1 MSVAASNPALFTPL
15 TIRGVTFPN
24 RIILSP
30 MCQYRAVDGIA
41 QRWHTAHHGR
51 LSLAGLGGAI
61 FEATGVVAEGRITPG
76 CLGIWSDAHVPG
88 LAALTALY
96 RDQGVP
102 VGIQLAHA
110 GRKAAAATPFDG
122 ARPLAPDHPDFWIS
136 QAPSAIAFGDGW
148 QTPHALTADEIAASI
163 AAFVAAAQRAVAAGF
178 DFIELHGAHGYLAGS
193 FFSPLSN
200 QRDDEW
206 GRDRGL
212 FAEQLAT
219 AVRAAIPETMPLF
232 WRTSAV
238 DTGVTIED
246 TVALAR
252 RLHGVGVDLVDCSS
266 GGSSGPSGVSSSPP
280 APGYMVPLA
289 TAVKQA
295 GVNAMAVGLIMDGAL
310 ATRVIEQGEAD
321 LVAIGRELLA
331 DSSFVY
337 RCARQLGLDKP
348 QRVLPQELHF
358 WLERRKWEGMD
369 A

>member
-1 MSVAASNPALFTPL
+1 MSSPALFTPL

-41 QRWHTAHHGR
+41 QRWHAAHHGR

-61 FEATGVVAEGRITPG
+61 FEATGVLAEGRITPG

-88 LAALTALY
+88 LQALTALY

-122 ARPLAPDHPDFWIS
+122 ARPLAADHPDFWIS
-136 QAPSAIAFGDGW
+136 QAPSSIAFGDGW
-148 QTPHALTADEIAASI
+148 QTPHALTADEIAATI

-178 DFIELHGAHGYLAGS
+178 DFVELHGAHGYLAGS
-193 FFSPLSN
+193 FLSPLSN
-200 QRDDEW
+200 QRDDAW
-206 GRDRGL
+206 GHDRGL
-212 FAEQLAT
+212 FAAQLAA
-219 AVRAAIPETMPLF
+219 AVRSAIPDSMPLF

-238 DTGVTIED
+238 DTGVTIAD
-246 TVALAR
+246 TAALAQ
-252 RLHGVGVDLVDCSS
+252 RLHAVGVDLVDCSS
-266 GGSSGPSGVSSSPP
+266 GGSSGPSGVTGSPP

-289 TAVKQA
+289 AEVKQA
-295 GVNAMAVGLIMDGAL
+295 GVPSMAVGLIMDGAT
-310 ATRVIEQGEAD
+310 ANRVIEDSQAD
-321 LVAIGRELLA
+321 LVAVGRELLA
-331 DSSFVY
+331 DSGFVL
-337 RCARQLGLDKP
+337 RCARELGLEQP
-348 QRVLPQELHF
+348 WRVLPQELHF
-358 WLERRKWEGMD
+358 WLERRKYEGMT

>member
-1 MSVAASNPALFTPL
+1 MSVPALFTPL

-24 RIILSP
+24 RVILSP
-30 MCQYRAVDGIA
+30 MCQYRAVDGLA

-51 LSLAGLGGAI
+51 LSLSGLGGAI
-61 FEATGVVAEGRITPG
+61 FEASGVLRDGRITPG

-88 LAALTALY
+88 LSDLTALY

-122 ARPLAPDHPDFWIS
+122 ARPLPADHPDWWAS
-136 QAPSAIAFGDGW
+136 VAPSPIPFGDGW
-148 QTPHALTADEIAASI
+148 QVPQPLDAAGIAAVI
-163 AAFVAAAQRAVAAGF
+163 DAFVAAARRSIAAGF

-193 FFSPLSN
+193 FFSPASN
-200 QRDDEW
+200 QRDDAW
-206 GRDRGL
+206 GQDRGL
-212 FAEQLAT
+212 FAETLVR
-219 AVRAAIPETMPLF
+219 AVRAAIPDSMPLL

-246 TVALAR
+246 TAKLAQ
-252 RLHGVGVDLVDCSS
+252 RLHAAGVDLVDCSS
-266 GGSSGPSGVSSSPP
+266 GGSSGPSGVSGSPP

-295 GVNAMAVGLIMDGAL
+295 GVPSMAVGLIMGGAVANGVIADG
-310 ATRVIEQGEAD
+310 RAD
-321 LVAIGRELLA
+321 LVAVGRELLA

-337 RCARQLGLDKP
+337 RCARELGLEKP

-358 WLERRKWEGMD
+358 WLERRKYEGMD

>member
-1 MSVAASNPALFTPL
+1 MSEPALFTPL

-24 RIILSP
+24 RILLSP
-30 MCQYRAVDGIA
+30 MCQYRAVDGLA

-61 FEATGVVAEGRITPG
+61 FEATGVLASGRITPG

-88 LAALTALY
+88 LADLTALY

-102 VGIQLAHA
+102 VGVQLAHA
-110 GRKAAAATPFDG
+110 GRKAAAATPYEG
-122 ARPLAPDHPDFWIS
+122 ARPLVPDHPDFWTS
-136 QAPSAIAFGDGW
+136 YAPSPIPFGEGW
-148 QTPHALTADEIAASI
+148 QVPQALEREDIATII

-193 FFSPLSN
+193 FLSPISN
-200 QRDDEW
+200 QRDDAW

-212 FAEQLAT
+212 FAVQLAT
-219 AVRAAIPETMPLF
+219 AVRAAIPATMPLF

-246 TVALAR
+246 TLALAQ
-252 RLHGVGVDLVDCSS
+252 RLHAVGVDLVDCSS
-266 GGSSGPSGVSSSPP
+266 GGSSGPSGVSASPP

-289 TAVKQA
+289 TAVKQT
-295 GVNAMAVGLIMDGAL
+295 GVPSMAVGLIMDGPL
-310 ATRVIEQGEAD
+310 ANAVIAQGQAD
-321 LVAIGRELLA
+321 LVAVGRELLA

-358 WLERRKWEGMD
+358 WLERRKYEGMD